1 MSNRGENKIIEAL
14 KFGLLKAVE
23 FANSL
28 LIDVEKNE
36 YSAKW
41 DRKYINDLPNAAF
54 AVVEKGYS
62 DGKDRRARHL
72 PHHSSGV
79 KSATENSSV
88 DLSHYRNAL
97 ARVNQIKSVLGKE
110 GDSALRK
117 RAASHLEKHRA
128 VLKTS
133 KSSFNPIEMFI
144 WEKCEKLFVEN
155 VEPLLSD
162 NKPEEDNNG

>member
-1 MSNRGENKIIEAL
+1 MSNRGDRKVIFVLI
-14 KFGLLKAVE
+14 KGLLETVE

-28 LIDVEKNE
+28 LIDVLKKE

-41 DRKYINDLPNAAF
+41 SRKYINGLPNAAF

-62 DGKDRRARHL
+62 DGKDKGARHL
-72 PHHSSGV
+72 PHHTKGV

-97 ARVNQIKSVLGKE
+97 ARVNEIKSVLGTE
-110 GDSALRK
+110 DTSTLRK

-128 VLKTS
+128 VIKTS
-133 KSSFNPIEMFI
+133 KSSFNQIELSI
-144 WEKCEKLFVEN
+144 WEKCEELFAKT

-162 NKPEEDNNG
+162 NEPEEDNNG